1 MALAADLASIEM
13 SVDTIMA
20 SRMGEAQLLQMA
32 MQKLQMVA
40 ARRLAVSSLQ
50 HKVPVRW
57 LRSHDPT
64 ICLPPYLDVLSGA
77 KVRTLMR
84 VGAYDSGTYRKW
96 RLETFSDCEAAV
108 VRNAA
113 ACPLC
118 NAVEA
123 SVEHLLLWCPTLQQL
138 RQSTLQDL
146 YVAGC
151 ATPPWAQCA
160 VLTPSVLPSA
170 HPSQWQDLWMRVL
183 LGACTDAGVLTRAMA
198 QEAGFAVVDRPDH
211 LFRLPLV
218 TVDLSAP
225 AKDPP
230 HIKREC
236 IKVRRTVLE
245 ISGRY
250 LVAVDR
256 ERRRALGHLAHL

>member
-1 MALAADLASIEM
+1 
-13 SVDTIMA
+13 
-20 SRMGEAQLLQMA
+20 
-32 MQKLQMVA
+32 
-40 ARRLAVSSLQ
+40 
-50 HKVPVRW
+50 
-57 LRSHDPT
+57 
-64 ICLPPYLDVLSGA
+64 
-77 KVRTLMR
+77 
-84 VGAYDSGTYRKW
+84 
-96 RLETFSDCEAAV
+96 
-108 VRNAA
+108 
-113 ACPLC
+113 
-118 NAVEA
+118 
-123 SVEHLLLWCPTLQQL
+123 
-138 RQSTLQDL
+138 
-146 YVAGC
+146 
-151 ATPPWAQCA
+151 
-160 VLTPSVLPSA
+160 
-170 HPSQWQDLWMRVL
+170 MRVL

-198 QEAGFAVVDRPDH
+198 QEAGFAVVDRQNH